1 MFDQFSITTKEKK
14 FRAILFRSGGLGD
27 FILTLPLICYLQNN
41 FLEVILVTKPSFF
54 CLVDQDKIKCIDVD
68 LGIQP
73 LKALIFGAEV
83 YSFWKDPEWETE
95 LKQMK
100 ADKIFQICSRP
111 TKVRHIVESIFNA
124 FNPSAFSSHF
134 ISFPWLENKWKKTS
148 TLWIHP
154 GSGSPKKNIPFS
166 YFKNKAEDWLQKDN
180 RNRVSFSFGP
190 ADEKLFESF
199 QNTSLKHSENVMQIF
214 PDSIDEFRSLL
225 CRGVSH
231 FLGND
236 SGPSHLAANLGIPTQ
251 VFFRSTN
258 PSIWAPTGPRVK
270 IHQFSL

>member
-54 CLVDQDKIKCIDVD
+54 CLVDQDKIKCFDVD

-83 YSFWKDPEWETE
+83 YSFWKDPEWESE

-111 TKVRHIVESIFNA
+111 TQVPHIVESIFNA

-134 ISFPWLENKWKKTS
+134 ISFPWLEDKWKKTS

-154 GSGSPKKNIPFS
+154 GSGSPKKIYLFHILKIRQKIGFRKIIEIEYLFLSVLLMKNFLNH
-166 YFKNKAEDWLQKDN
+166 FKIL
-180 RNRVSFSFGP
+180 P
-190 ADEKLFESF
+190 
-199 QNTSLKHSENVMQIF
+199 
-214 PDSIDEFRSLL
+214 
-225 CRGVSH
+225 
-231 FLGND
+231 
-236 SGPSHLAANLGIPTQ
+236 
-251 VFFRSTN
+251 
-258 PSIWAPTGPRVK
+258 
-270 IHQFSL
+270 